1 MPLPQRPFS
10 LAAVCGAGATLN
22 MMLGSPIN
30 VCLSDPNGNNVLHE
44 LVRFASVSKKCE
56 VVMAE
61 TYSILMRLLPTTEFE
76 RLLRAE
82 NNDRL
87 RPLELAAKLSTLRM
101 GNVIVQTPGIYLA
114 KVERDGPLI
123 RKWYDLTEYES
134 YAPGNRRDVSPI
146 TFLLDLHKSDLY
158 SDECLTLLSQAPIR
172 HWIDTKLRISLP
184 FIFTWFLLRLVYLIV
199 FIFCE
204 NSDFVHMKINKK
216 MGCTGAMF
224 KMPKWAGTVT
234 TVYLFVH
241 SILILMFDVF
251 EAVSFLLH
259 NGRWRRWRTESI
271 ISGRAA
277 SQFLP
282 IMSACFRIHG
292 DASCYSPIILDI
304 QVRFPGRAN
313 ANRHLPGDAVDDAVL
328 RPDGTISRLF
338 HRLDTEDVPGS
349 IELYGR
355 VRHPIDAALLHAAHD
370 GQRLQRTGMHR
381 AIQQSTALGI
391 HVIHRHPQ
399 HGRLYV
405 VSSTQ
410 SSVLLPAPR
419 RLCLQHILPAHQLPH
434 CADEQLRQ
442 PDQRAQVRHHVDA
455 ASLGRHADGESRRT
469 TVEALLH
476 STSTNVLRV
485 LRSPCVCNRS
495 LHLLR
500 HARISSDDQAAAST
514 GSGVV
519 THAISPL
526 IH

>member
-1 MPLPQRPFS
+1 MLDVAFTGAHTTLDRHEIANKSAVYFHMVPPSARLPHC
-10 LAAVCGAGATLN
+10 V
-22 MMLGSPIN
+22 
-30 VCLSDPNGNNVLHE
+30 H
-44 LVRFASVSKKCE
+44 
-56 VVMAE
+56 
-61 TYSILMRLLPTTEFE
+61 
-76 RLLRAE
+76 LLREFGFCSYENKQKDGVHRSYVQNAE
-82 NNDRL
+82 MGRYGDDRVFVRAFYSHIDVRCL
-87 RPLELAAKLSTLRM
+87 RGCVLPIAQWSLEALAN
-101 GNVIVQTPGIYLA
+101 G
-114 KVERDGPLI
+114 
-123 RKWYDLTEYES
+123 EYHQ
-134 YAPGNRRDVSPI
+134 R
-146 TFLLDLHKSDLY
+146 
-158 SDECLTLLSQAPIR
+158 SQ
-172 HWIDTKLRISLP
+172 
-184 FIFTWFLLRLVYLIV
+184 
-199 FIFCE
+199 C
-204 NSDFVHMKINKK
+204 
-216 MGCTGAMF
+216 G
-224 KMPKWAGTVT
+224 
-234 TVYLFVH
+234 
-241 SILILMFDVF
+241 
-251 EAVSFLLH
+251 
-259 NGRWRRWRTESI
+259 
-271 ISGRAA
+271 AA

-292 DASCYSPIILDI
+292 DALCYSPIILDI